1 MENFLNLVVA
11 SRIDENFITKFRF
24 VKKRKIGY
32 YFGRNNYGN
41 VSRREEDYYTYDPGL
56 DVETLV
62 SPSLAKDRRA
72 QEHIH
77 GAAIPSQAIQT
88 SDSDYS
94 GSLVQFPQGFR
105 PGVRCEQR
113 RRWFVNHV
121 KMFRP
126 RRERANIRFR
136 WKWIA

>member
-1 MENFLNLVVA
+1 MKILLL
-11 SRIDENFITKFRF
+11 SF
-24 VKKRKIGY
+24 VSLKKED

-136 WKWIA
+136 